1 MSTLVVDPRG
11 LQASSNT
18 LCAFADQ
25 VPSAFIAEHFERTL
39 VVTDHG
45 SVDVQRPYARLD
57 AHALSAAAQATAT
70 VRRASVAGIAPHG
83 RGVLLAGGDVLNA
96 SFVVDASGHTPA
108 LVRRTQATTALQ
120 SAFGLVVRGRD
131 AAVPPGT
138 ALFMDWRSAGVDD
151 GGPPSFLYALAGH
164 DGRLLLEE
172 TTLASTSAVPFELLE
187 RRLRARLARR
197 GTVIDEVVDVER
209 VCFPM
214 GGGLP
219 RAGQEVA
226 AFGAAAGLVMPVSG
240 YSIARAFEAAGPLA
254 TTIVDGLRAGQVA
267 TQIAADVT
275 NKQWPRS
282 TQHLRTL
289 QRFGMSALCSFDAVD
304 ANAFFAAFFALPAD
318 LWRGF
323 FDGTGSVADA
333 QRTMWQLF
341 RQVPSHVRLRLASGA
356 RLQDSFA
363 VVFSM
368 AGQKL
373 ASAGG
378 SP

>member
-1 MSTLVVDPRG
+1 V
-11 LQASSNT
+11 
-18 LCAFADQ
+18 
-25 VPSAFIAEHFERTL
+25 
-39 VVTDHG
+39 
-45 SVDVQRPYARLD
+45 
-57 AHALSAAAQATAT
+57 
-70 VRRASVAGIAPHG
+70 
-83 RGVLLAGGDVLNA
+83 
-96 SFVVDASGHTPA
+96 
-108 LVRRTQATTALQ
+108 Q
-120 SAFGLVVRGRD
+120 SAFGLLVRGRD
-131 AAVPPGT
+131 AELPPGT

-151 GGPPSFLYALAGH
+151 GGPPSFLYALAGD

-172 TTLASTSAVPFELLE
+172 TTLASSAPVPFDLLE
-187 RRLRARLARR
+187 RRLRARLGKR
-197 GTVIDEVVDVER
+197 GTVIDDVLDTER

-214 GGGLP
+214 GGGVP

-240 YSIARAFEAAGPLA
+240 YSMARAFQAAAPFA
-254 TTIVDGLRAGQVA
+254 TTIADGLRGGRTS
-267 TQIAADVT
+267 TQIVADVT
-275 NKQWPRS
+275 NVQWTRS
-282 TQHLRTL
+282 AQHLRTL
-289 QRFGMSALCSFDAVD
+289 QRFGMSAMCSFDAAD
-304 ANAFFAAFFALPAD
+304 ANAFFAAFFALPSH

-341 RQVPSHVRLRLASGA
+341 RQVPSRVRLRLAGGA
-356 RLQDSFA
+356 RLQDSVA